1 MNTPETSSTPDSVK
15 VWDLLVRIFHWS
27 LVAAFTLAYF
37 TGDEESQVH
46 VYAGYAVIGLV
57 LFRIVWGL
65 IGTRHARFRNFV
77 YRPSAIIQ
85 YAREFFAGQPKR
97 FLGHN
102 PLGGAMIL
110 LLLGSL
116 LTTGVTGYLM
126 LGNNGQDGRSAAA
139 SPAPAVAGLTTGLIT
154 PAYADDDRDE
164 GDEAGGD
171 YDGNEGPLED
181 IHEFFANFTLFLIFL
196 HVGGVLL
203 SSLRH
208 RENLVRAM
216 ITGRKPA

>member
-1 MNTPETSSTPDSVK
+1 MNTPENSSAPDSVK
-15 VWDLLVRIFHWS
+15 IWDPLVRIFHWS
-27 LVAAFTLAYF
+27 LVAAFTIAYF
-37 TGDEESQVH
+37 TGDEESQLH
-46 VYAGYAVIGLV
+46 VYSGYVVIGLI

-65 IGTRHARFRNFV
+65 IGPRHARFRDFV

-85 YAREFFAGQPKR
+85 YARDSFAGQPKR
-97 FLGHN
+97 YLGHN

-126 LGNNGQDGRSAAA
+126 LGNDGRDERSAAA
-139 SPAPAVAGLTTGLIT
+139 SPAPVAASLTTGLIA
-154 PAYADDDRDE
+154 PAYADDD
-164 GDEAGGD
+164 GDEDDETGGEHD
-171 YDGNEGPLED
+171 EHEGPLGE
-181 IHEFFANFTLFLIFL
+181 IHEFFANFTLFLVFL

>member
-1 MNTPETSSTPDSVK
+1 MNTSEPSSAPDSVK
-15 VWDLLVRIFHWS
+15 VWDPLVRIFHWS
-27 LVAAFTLAYF
+27 LVAAFATAYF
-37 TGDEESQVH
+37 TGDEDSPLH

-65 IGTRHARFRNFV
+65 IGTRHARFKDFV
-77 YRPSAIIQ
+77 FRPSAVIG
-85 YAREFFAGQPKR
+85 YAREFLTGQPKR

-102 PLGGAMIL
+102 PLGGVMIL

-126 LGNNGQDGRSAAA
+126 LASDGKGGAQAEAAA
-139 SPAPAVAGLTTGLIT
+139 TPAPAVTAPAGGIIAS
-154 PAYADDDRDE
+154 AYADDD
-164 GDEAGGD
+164 GDQ
-171 YDGNEGPLED
+171 DGKHGENEGPLED
-181 IHEFFANFTLFLIFL
+181 IHEFFANFTLFLVFL
-196 HVGGVLL
+196 HVGGVLF

-216 ITGRKPA
+216 ITGRKPV

>member
-1 MNTPETSSTPDSVK
+1 MNMPETSSAPDSVK
-15 VWDLLVRIFHWS
+15 VWDPLVRIFHWS
-27 LVAAFTLAYF
+27 LVAAFTIAYF

-57 LFRIVWGL
+57 LFRVVWGL
-65 IGTRHARFRNFV
+65 IGTRHARFWDFV

-126 LGNNGQDGRSAAA
+126 LGNDGPDARAATA
-139 SPAPAVAGLTTGLIT
+139 APAVARPAGGIIAS
-154 PAYADDDRDE
+154 AYADDDDDE
-164 GDEAGGD
+164 GRGEHGEH
-171 YDGNEGPLED
+171 EGPLGE
-181 IHEFFANFTLFLIFL
+181 IHEFFANFTLFLVFL

>member
-1 MNTPETSSTPDSVK
+1 MSTPETSPVPDNVK
-15 VWDLLVRIFHWS
+15 VWDPLVRIFHWS
-27 LVAAFTLAYF
+27 LVTAFAIAYF
-37 TGDEESQVH
+37 TGDEESTLH

-65 IGTRHARFRNFV
+65 IGTRHARFRDFLH
-77 YRPSAIIQ
+77 RPSAVIG
-85 YAREFFAGQPKR
+85 YAKDFLAGRPKR
-97 FLGHN
+97 YLGHN
-102 PLGGAMIL
+102 PLGGVMIL

-116 LTTGVTGYLM
+116 LTTGVTGYLL
-126 LGNNGQDGRSAAA
+126 LGADGDAGTEAAA
-139 SPAPAVAGLTTGLIT
+139 APAPAVAGPSTGLIAS
-154 PAYADDDRDE
+154 AYADDDDGE
-164 GDEAGGD
+164 EAGGEHD
-171 YDGNEGPLED
+171 ENEGPLKD
-181 IHEFFANFTLFLIFL
+181 VHEFFANFTLFLVFL

>member
-1 MNTPETSSTPDSVK
+1 MNTPEPSSAPGSVK
-15 VWDLLVRIFHWS
+15 VWDPLVRIFHWS
-27 LVAAFTLAYF
+27 LVATFTIAYL
-37 TGDEESQVH
+37 TGDEESQIH

-57 LFRIVWGL
+57 LFRIIWGL
-65 IGTRHARFRNFV
+65 IGTRHARFWDFV

-85 YAREFFAGQPKR
+85 YAREFFIGRPKR
-97 FLGHN
+97 YLGHN

-110 LLLGSL
+110 LLLASL

-126 LGNNGQDGRSAAA
+126 LGSDGEDGIQAEAAA
-139 SPAPAVAGLTTGLIT
+139 PAPAAARPVGIIIA
-154 PAYADDDRDE
+154 AAFADDDDDE
-164 GDEAGGD
+164 GNERSHEH
-171 YDGNEGPLED
+171 EGPLGE
-181 IHEFFANFTLFLIFL
+181 IHEFFANFTLFLVFL

>member
-1 MNTPETSSTPDSVK
+1 MNTPEPSSAPDSVK
-15 VWDLLVRIFHWS
+15 VWDPLVRIFHWS
-27 LVAAFTLAYF
+27 LVAAFTVAYF
-37 TGDEESQVH
+37 TGDEESQIH

-65 IGTRHARFRNFV
+65 IGTRHARFWDFV
-77 YRPSAIIQ
+77 YRPSAIMQ
-85 YAREFFAGQPKR
+85 YAREFFIGRPKR
-97 FLGHN
+97 YLGHN

-126 LGNNGQDGRSAAA
+126 LGSDGEDGVQAETTIT
-139 SPAPAVAGLTTGLIT
+139 PAPATARASGGIIAS
-154 PAYADDDRDE
+154 AYADDDEGEEGGHDE
-164 GDEAGGD
+164 
-171 YDGNEGPLED
+171 NEGPLKEV
-181 IHEFFANFTLFLIFL
+181 HEFFANFTLFLVFL

-216 ITGRKPA
+216 VTGRKPA